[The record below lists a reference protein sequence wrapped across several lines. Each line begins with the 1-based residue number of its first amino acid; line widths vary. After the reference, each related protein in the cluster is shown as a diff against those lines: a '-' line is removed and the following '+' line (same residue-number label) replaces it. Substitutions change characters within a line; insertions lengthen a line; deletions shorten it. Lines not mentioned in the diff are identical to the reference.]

1 MAERTQAKQANNGLG
16 SPCRSQSTMKGKQWL
31 WVLAPLL
38 VTSCGLQGQQEQA
51 ARKAAEQASQQQ
63 IEQKVAAQALKQ
75 LQKQAH
81 TAGMVAGHQATVNCL
96 RSERGQTD
104 GSELRCE
111 AWGYVQANYPEPQP

>member
-1 MAERTQAKQANNGLG
+1 
-16 SPCRSQSTMKGKQWL
+16 MKGKQWL

-38 VTSCGLQGQQEQA
+38 VTSCGLPGANQSAQEQA

-63 IEQKVAAQALKQ
+63 AR
-75 LQKQAH
+75 

-111 AWGYVQANYPEPQP
+111 AWEYVQANYPGPQP

>member
-1 MAERTQAKQANNGLG
+1 
-16 SPCRSQSTMKGKQWL
+16 MKGKQWL
-31 WVLAPLL
+31 WVLTPLL
-38 VTSCGLQGQQEQA
+38 LTSCSLPGANLSAQEQA

-63 IEQKVAAQALKQ
+63 LEQRVATQALKQ
-75 LQKQAH
+75 LQQQAH

-111 AWGYVQANYPEPQP
+111 AWDYVQTNYPQP

>member
-1 MAERTQAKQANNGLG
+1 
-16 SPCRSQSTMKGKQWL
+16 MKGKQWL

-38 VTSCGLQGQQEQA
+38 VSSCGLPGANQSAQEQA

-63 IEQKVAAQALKQ
+63 
-75 LQKQAH
+75 AH
-81 TAGMVAGHQATVNCL
+81 TAGLVAGHQATVNCL

-111 AWGYVQANYPEPQP
+111 AWEYVQANYPGPQP

>member
-1 MAERTQAKQANNGLG
+1 
-16 SPCRSQSTMKGKQWL
+16 MKGKQWL

-38 VTSCGLQGQQEQA
+38 VTSCGLPGANQSAQEQA

-63 IEQKVAAQALKQ
+63 AR
-75 LQKQAH
+75 

-111 AWGYVQANYPEPQP
+111 AWGYVQANFPGPQP

>member
-1 MAERTQAKQANNGLG
+1 
-16 SPCRSQSTMKGKQWL
+16 MKGKQWL

-38 VTSCGLQGQQEQA
+38 VTSCGLPGANQSAQEQA

-63 IEQKVAAQALKQ
+63 ARS
-75 LQKQAH
+75 
-81 TAGMVAGHQATVNCL
+81 AGMVAGHQATVNCL

-111 AWGYVQANYPEPQP
+111 AWEYVQANYPGPQP

>member
-1 MAERTQAKQANNGLG
+1 MGLAPHAG
-16 SPCRSQSTMKGKQWL
+16 PKTMNGKQWI
-31 WVLAPLL
+31 WVIAPLL
-38 VTSCGLQGQQEQA
+38 VTSCSLPRANQSAQEQA

-63 IEQKVAAQALKQ
+63 LEQKMATQALKQ
-75 LQKQAH
+75 LQQQAH
-81 TAGMVAGHQATVNCL
+81 TAGMVAWHQATVNCL

>member
-1 MAERTQAKQANNGLG
+1 
-16 SPCRSQSTMKGKQWL
+16 MKGKQWL
-31 WVLAPLL
+31 GLLAPFLL
-38 VTSCGLQGQQEQA
+38 TSCSLPGPNRSAQEQA

-63 IEQKVAAQALKQ
+63 LQQQAR
-75 LQKQAH
+75 
-81 TAGMVAGHQATVNCL
+81 TAGRVAGHQATVNCL

>member
-1 MAERTQAKQANNGLG
+1 
-16 SPCRSQSTMKGKQWL
+16 MKGKQWL

-38 VTSCGLQGQQEQA
+38 VTSCGLPGANQSAQEQA

-63 IEQKVAAQALKQ
+63 
-75 LQKQAH
+75 AH
-81 TAGMVAGHQATVNCL
+81 TAGLVAGHQATVNCL

>member
-1 MAERTQAKQANNGLG
+1 
-16 SPCRSQSTMKGKQWL
+16 MKGKQWL
-31 WVLAPLL
+31 GLLAPLL
-38 VTSCGLQGQQEQA
+38 LTSCSLPGANRSAQDEA

-63 IEQKVAAQALKQ
+63 LEQKMAAQALKQ
-75 LQKQAH
+75 LQQQAR

>member
-1 MAERTQAKQANNGLG
+1 MGLAPHAG
-16 SPCRSQSTMKGKQWL
+16 PSTMKGKQWL

-38 VTSCGLQGQQEQA
+38 VTSCGLPGANQSAQEQA

-63 IEQKVAAQALKQ
+63 
-75 LQKQAH
+75 AH
-81 TAGMVAGHQATVNCL
+81 TAGLVAGHQATVNCL

-111 AWGYVQANYPEPQP
+111 AWEYVQANYPGPQP

>member
-1 MAERTQAKQANNGLG
+1 
-16 SPCRSQSTMKGKQWL
+16 MKGKQWL

-38 VTSCGLQGQQEQA
+38 VTSCGLPGANQSTQEQA

-63 IEQKVAAQALKQ
+63 LEQKMAAQALKQ
-75 LQKQAH
+75 LQQQAH
-81 TAGMVAGHQATVNCL
+81 TAGMLAGHQATVNCL

>member
-1 MAERTQAKQANNGLG
+1 
-16 SPCRSQSTMKGKQWL
+16 MKGKQWL

-38 VTSCGLQGQQEQA
+38 VTSCGLPGANQSAQEQA

-63 IEQKVAAQALKQ
+63 
-75 LQKQAH
+75 AH
-81 TAGMVAGHQATVNCL
+81 TAGLVAGHQATVNCL

-111 AWGYVQANYPEPQP
+111 AWGYVQANYPGPQP

>member
-1 MAERTQAKQANNGLG
+1 
-16 SPCRSQSTMKGKQWL
+16 MKGKQWL

-38 VTSCGLQGQQEQA
+38 VTSCGLPGANQSAQEQA

-63 IEQKVAAQALKQ
+63 
-75 LQKQAH
+75 AH
-81 TAGMVAGHQATVNCL
+81 TAGLVAGHQATVNCL

-111 AWGYVQANYPEPQP
+111 AWEYVQANYPGPQP

>member
-1 MAERTQAKQANNGLG
+1 
-16 SPCRSQSTMKGKQWL
+16 MKGKQWL

-38 VTSCGLQGQQEQA
+38 VTSCGLPGANQSAQEQA

-63 IEQKVAAQALKQ
+63 AR
-75 LQKQAH
+75 
-81 TAGMVAGHQATVNCL
+81 TAGLVAGHQATVNCL

-111 AWGYVQANYPEPQP
+111 AWGYVQANYPGPQP

>member
-1 MAERTQAKQANNGLG
+1 
-16 SPCRSQSTMKGKQWL
+16 MKGKQWL

-38 VTSCGLQGQQEQA
+38 VSSCCLPGANQSAQEQA

-63 IEQKVAAQALKQ
+63 
-75 LQKQAH
+75 AH
-81 TAGMVAGHQATVNCL
+81 TAGLVAGHQATVNCL

-111 AWGYVQANYPEPQP
+111 AWGYVQANYPGPQP

>member
-1 MAERTQAKQANNGLG
+1 
-16 SPCRSQSTMKGKQWL
+16 MKGKQWL

-38 VTSCGLQGQQEQA
+38 VTSCGLPGANQSAQEQA

-63 IEQKVAAQALKQ
+63 AR
-75 LQKQAH
+75 
-81 TAGMVAGHQATVNCL
+81 TAGLVAGHQATVNCL

-111 AWGYVQANYPEPQP
+111 AWEYVQANYPGPQP

>member
-1 MAERTQAKQANNGLG
+1 
-16 SPCRSQSTMKGKQWL
+16 MKGKQWL

-38 VTSCGLQGQQEQA
+38 VTSCGLPGANQSAQEQA

-63 IEQKVAAQALKQ
+63 AR
-75 LQKQAH
+75 

>member
-1 MAERTQAKQANNGLG
+1 MGLAPHAG
-16 SPCRSQSTMKGKQWL
+16 FGTMKGKQWL
-31 WVLAPLL
+31 ALLAPLL
-38 VTSCGLQGQQEQA
+38 LTSCSLPWPNQSAQDQA

-63 IEQKVAAQALKQ
+63 LEQKVATQALKQ
-75 LQKQAH
+75 LQQQAH

-111 AWGYVQANYPEPQP
+111 AWGYVQANYPVPQP

>member
-1 MAERTQAKQANNGLG
+1 
-16 SPCRSQSTMKGKQWL
+16 MKGKQWL

-38 VTSCGLQGQQEQA
+38 VTSCGLPGANQSAQEQA

-63 IEQKVAAQALKQ
+63 AS
-75 LQKQAH
+75 

-111 AWGYVQANYPEPQP
+111 AWEYVQANYPGPQP

>member
-1 MAERTQAKQANNGLG
+1 
-16 SPCRSQSTMKGKQWL
+16 MKGKKWL

-38 VTSCGLQGQQEQA
+38 VTSCGLPGANQSAQEQA

-63 IEQKVAAQALKQ
+63 
-75 LQKQAH
+75 AH
-81 TAGMVAGHQATVNCL
+81 TAGLVAGHQATVNCL

-111 AWGYVQANYPEPQP
+111 AWEYVQANYPGPQP

>member
-1 MAERTQAKQANNGLG
+1 
-16 SPCRSQSTMKGKQWL
+16 MKGKQWL

-38 VTSCGLQGQQEQA
+38 VSSCGLPGANQSAQEQA

-63 IEQKVAAQALKQ
+63 AIHRGL
-75 LQKQAH
+75 
-81 TAGMVAGHQATVNCL
+81 VAGHQATVNCL

-111 AWGYVQANYPEPQP
+111 AWGPG

>member
-1 MAERTQAKQANNGLG
+1 
-16 SPCRSQSTMKGKQWL
+16 MKGKQWL
-31 WVLAPLL
+31 WVLTPLL
-38 VTSCGLQGQQEQA
+38 LTRCSLPGANRSAQEQA

-63 IEQKVAAQALKQ
+63 LEQRVATQALKQ
-75 LQKQAH
+75 LQQQAH

-111 AWGYVQANYPEPQP
+111 AWDYVQTNYPQP

>member
-1 MAERTQAKQANNGLG
+1 
-16 SPCRSQSTMKGKQWL
+16 MKGKQWL

-38 VTSCGLQGQQEQA
+38 VSSCGLPGANQSAQEQA

-63 IEQKVAAQALKQ
+63 
-75 LQKQAH
+75 AH
-81 TAGMVAGHQATVNCL
+81 TAGLVAGHQATVNCL

-111 AWGYVQANYPEPQP
+111 AWSYVQANYPGPQP